1 MTSIHW
7 LIGECQAVR
16 DYKFERR
23 EEMTVHGYINETKEG
38 FIRGFVMII
47 IRKDCVRLQS
57 INVIVLIVGSMA
69 TFPNFHLL
77 YLCA

>member
-1 MTSIHW
+1 
-7 LIGECQAVR
+7 
-16 DYKFERR
+16 
-23 EEMTVHGYINETKEG
+23 MTVHGYINETKEG
-38 FIRGFVMII
+38 FIREFVMIT

-69 TFPNFHLL
+69 TFQNFHLI